1 MYSISD
7 SLRLQFGLPSFLC
20 VFSLL
25 LSSWTPWSNT
35 IIIHLGKLFSLSS
48 CFTHSVK
55 QPELSHSKYIQWVPI
70 SVHKCRMCSCWYH
83 LVYKSALCLLQGC
96 LINGRFYHPF
106 PQGCICVFPEVSRQ
120 VEIWCL
126 VSLSHL
132 ASMTMFLIVFGPRL
146 LVHVNCYIIIPHSHL
161 EDALGSVSLSLSLS
175 RICLLLATWAALHP
189 VVPETHWS
197 AVSYAIYSSASVV
210 IILSGAAGSSR
221 RLLRACLPDLP
232 AAISAPTVF
241 LGSWCRK
248 WVAKA

>member
-146 LVHVNCYIIIPHSHL
+146 LVHVNCYIIIPNSHL

-175 RICLLLATWAALHP
+175 LSL
-189 VVPETHWS
+189 
-197 AVSYAIYSSASVV
+197 ASVCSWPHGQHF
-210 IILSGAAGSSR
+210 ILLFLKHIGPQSPTLFTPVP
-221 RLLRACLPDLP
+221 LLWLYCLGLQEALEGCCVPVCLIFLQPFLLP
-232 AAISAPTVF
+232 LCS
-241 LGSWCRK
+241 
-248 WVAKA
+248 